1 MQTGEAGCNCWRQR
15 GQWGTGRG
23 MRRSGGSGR
32 RAQDGAEGPVRQCI
46 TERTGPGMPGLVGED
61 LFAVGDVEDA
71 VGPEDV
77 LRPFWGG
84 GVVEAR
90 DIFAD
95 GGVFRLVGEDAH
107 GGAERDEF
115 PEFGSD
121 VPWEA
126 DAAVGFIDGVDPTA
140 VEAVAGFEFDPER
153 HGVLAVAHGALVADA
168 GVGGVVAEGGAV
180 FWSAEAGW
188 GDEERLVAF
197 HDVDGVVIDAGLDA
211 NGAWIGRAVGW
222 GVEGA
227 AIDIAFGDR
236 FYRRRATR
244 EGEGGHAGE
253 GGHGG
258 EAEHAENGHGVVR

>member
-1 MQTGEAGCNCWRQR
+1 
-15 GQWGTGRG
+15 
-23 MRRSGGSGR
+23 MRRNGGRGR
-32 RAQDGAEGPVRQCI
+32 RAQDGADGPVRQCI
-46 TERTGPGMPGLVGED
+46 TERTGPAMPGLVGED

-77 LRPFWGG
+77 LWPFWGG

-107 GGAERDEF
+107 GRAEGDEF

-121 VPWEA
+121 VPREA
-126 DAAVGFIDGVDPTA
+126 DAAVGFIDGVDPAA

-168 GVGGVVAEGGAV
+168 GIGRVVAEGGAV
-180 FWSAEAGW
+180 FRGTEAGW
-188 GDEERLVAF
+188 GHEERLVAF
-197 HDVDGVVIDAGLDA
+197 HDVDRVVIDAGLDA
-211 NGAWIGRAVGW
+211 NGAGIGGAVG
-222 GVEGA
+222 GDVEGA
-227 AIDIAFGDR
+227 AVDVAFGDR
-236 FYRRRATR
+236 FYRRCATR
-244 EGEGGHAGE
+244 EREGGHAGE

-258 EAEHAENGHGVVR
+258 EAEHAENGHDGLR